1 MSISDSEREVFRVH
15 KEEQSKYVYFLLAA
29 SGAAI
34 GFAVSQTQGLSITYS
49 QIPLGIAVILWGLSF
64 YFGCNQLAY
73 SLSNL
78 YANAAYFQI
87 QKGNYPDV
95 GSDPNMIL
103 AATEGIKSA
112 FESNANKA
120 NRSGHLQFIFLI
132 AGSIFFL
139 IWHVLE
145 MYLRSFCIK

>member
-34 GFAVSQTQGLSITYS
+34 GFAVSQTQGMSISYS
-49 QIPLGIAVILWGLSF
+49 QIPLAVAVICWGFSF
-64 YFGCNQLAY
+64 YFGCHQLAY

-78 YANAAYFQI
+78 YANAAYFQV
-87 QKGNYPDV
+87 QKGEYPDV
-95 GSDPNMIL
+95 GSDPNLIS
-103 AATEGIKSA
+103 AASQGIKLA

-120 NRSGHLQFIFLI
+120 NKSGHLQFMFLI
-132 AGSIFFL
+132 VGSISFL
-139 IWHVLE
+139 VWHILE
-145 MYLRSFCIK
+145 MYLRSICIK